1 MVSHVWTTCPHFVPP
16 TPTGMFVP
24 CYQWAGSDMS
34 CIWESIVSLRVYPMG
49 FEKWAEQLLH
59 VVRTDWLSALPVP
72 VVHLFLPLMLTCS
85 GPLLS
90 LHFHLSHSHLFR
102 VTPCGASLNRFL
114 SLGNSY
120 LSPSC
125 LFITWE
131 VLSCQPKMIFHF
143 LGGTIVYPSSAEG
156 FDLLSSLNN
165 YE

>member
-1 MVSHVWTTCPHFVPP
+1 MNGLPPFCTSHPQLVCLYHAH
-16 TPTGMFVP
+16 
-24 CYQWAGSDMS
+24 QWAGSDMS
-34 CIWESIVSLRVYPMG
+34 CIWESVVSLRVYPMG

-72 VVHLFLPLMLTCS
+72 RDPLFIPLMLTCP

-90 LHFHLSHSHLFR
+90 LHFPLSHRHLFR

-114 SLGNSY
+114 SLDNSY

-131 VLSCQPKMIFHF
+131 VLSCQPNDAPFSRGHH
-143 LGGTIVYPSSAEG
+143 S
-156 FDLLSSLNN
+156 LSIICWRFWFTFKFEQLWVKL
-165 YE
+165 